1 MAPRGRLLHL
11 DIIASVV
18 PMVAADRATASRR
31 YVVSFAV
38 VFWELFSCLLPSSA
52 AVGAV
57 LVWLPS
63 FWVVC
68 CTVCCLVVARSVVCV
83 GVW

>member
-1 MAPRGRLLHL
+1 MAPPGRLLHF

-18 PMVAADRATASRR
+18 PIVVADKATASRR
-31 YVVSFAV
+31 YVVSLAV
-38 VFWELFSCLLPSSA
+38 VFRELFSCLFPSSA
-52 AVGAV
+52 AVGAL

-68 CTVCCLVVARSVVCV
+68 CTVWCLVVARSVVCV